1 MPVNTAFLSEY
12 AHEVTLTRKVLARI
26 PEEQFGYKPHESSM
40 PLGKLASHL
49 VEMYSWG
56 IGVMKSDSID
66 LTPAD
71 GPKYEAYAAQSSA
84 ELLAKFEENAA
95 AFQAA
100 LAEASDDA
108 QWFATWSLRMG
119 GEVRMSM
126 PRIACVRGMIFNHAI
141 HHRAQIAVYLR
152 MLNIAVP
159 AIYGPSGDEMS

>member
-26 PEEQFGYKPHESSM
+26 PEDQFAYKPHESATA
-40 PLGKLASHL
+40 LGQLASHL
-49 VEMYSWG
+49 VELYGWG
-56 IGVMKSDSID
+56 IGVMKADSID
-66 LTPAD
+66 LAPVD
-71 GPKYEAYAAQSSA
+71 GPKHEPYSAQSSA

-95 AFQAA
+95 AFQAT
-100 LAEASDDA
+100 LAEATDDA
-108 QWFATWSLRMG
+108 QWFAPWSLLMA

-126 PRIACVRGMIFNHAI
+126 PRIACIRGMIFNHAI

-152 MLNIAVP
+152 MLNIPVP